1 MIPEQAEIA
10 IRAAQTDDIPA
21 LHALI
26 ESAYRGDAARAGW
39 THEADLLG
47 GQRIDLEGLADILAD
62 PDQYLLIATRADGT
76 AAGCVEVTDKT
87 PGLAYLGMLSVTP
100 HGQAQGLGKR
110 LISAAEQ
117 FARDQLGAAR
127 MEMTVIRQRS
137 ELISYYIRRG
147 YQPTGEE
154 RPFPYGDARFGAPR
168 TDDLAF
174 VVLARTLT

>member
-76 AAGCVEVTDKT
+76 VRRS
-87 PGLAYLGMLSVTP
+87 LYW
-100 HGQAQGLGKR
+100 
-110 LISAAEQ
+110 
-117 FARDQLGAAR
+117 
-127 MEMTVIRQRS
+127 EMTREEWQALHGAGVDRS
-137 ELISYYIRRG
+137 
-147 YQPTGEE
+147 
-154 RPFPYGDARFGAPR
+154 
-168 TDDLAF
+168 
-174 VVLARTLT
+174 